1 MGKEVAD
8 ILKEVLRFWREKKFH
23 RLLFDIHTSKVDKKK
38 CLYVSCPWDGSKV
51 RFVLEDEK

>member
-1 MGKEVAD
+1 MAD

-38 CLYVSCPWDGSKV
+38 CLYVSCPWDGSEV